1 MSLAISRSAQCRNG
15 YSRGYC
21 GGSAK
26 GDDDL
31 SEGHTLGAN
40 HSANL
45 QIRRVE
51 LRYLNSTIHKWKY
64 RPTELEDALIR
75 DAYVRLRM
83 GDREAVK
90 VVGRKIGWPRGA
102 VCKRGAELGLARVK
116 EQVWSQ
122 HELRMLEQ
130 CGHLAPTGIQRKLKA
145 AGFARSVAAIQIK
158 LNRERIK
165 SNLEG
170 YSACQLAGAMG
181 IDAKKVLRW
190 IKDGVLKAERRGTD
204 RLPQQGGDTWWISDQ
219 GVRRFVLRFPEE
231 IDLARVEKIWFLNL
245 VTNGKLYSGLR
256 S

>member
-1 MSLAISRSAQCRNG
+1 LASWCRVQ
-15 YSRGYC
+15 
-21 GGSAK
+21 
-26 GDDDL
+26 
-31 SEGHTLGAN
+31 EGCRIGFGARKR
-40 HSANL
+40 AGL
-45 QIRRVE
+45 VTTR
-51 LRYLNSTIHKWKY
+51 T
-64 RPTELEDALIR
+64 PD
-75 DAYVRLRM
+75 
-83 GDREAVK
+83 
-90 VVGRKIGWPRGA
+90 VG
-102 VCKRGAELGLARVK
+102 
-116 EQVWSQ
+116 
-122 HELRMLEQ
+122 
-130 CGHLAPTGIQRKLKA
+130 APTGIQRKLKA